1 MIKKGL
7 VKKTTALAITGA
19 LTIAMTAIVLAAPGG
34 PGGNGGPGGRGPS
47 QEMQGEG
54 VPNGEAPAGE
64 RPDIPD
70 GEQSEMPGGKGGRDG
85 QKGDGKDMKDINTDE
100 IASAI
105 DALEDEEAK
114 ANLENLLSDYE
125 AAKSALDE
133 AMKEGSEDVD
143 TYMEA
148 ERSSME
154 ALRSA
159 LDEAGIDT
167 RPELPEGA
175 DQDSEEGDKPAMG
188 QRSERQT
195 DDSTDTMPEK
205 PAMQQNGNASGENN
219 AQNENIFVRF
229 GNWLMSLF
237 SK

>member
-1 MIKKGL
+1 MKGF
-7 VKKTTALAITGA
+7 
-19 LTIAMTAIVLAAPGG
+19 
-34 PGGNGGPGGRGPS
+34 
-47 QEMQGEG
+47 
-54 VPNGEAPAGE
+54 
-64 RPDIPD
+64 D
-70 GEQSEMPGGKGGRDG
+70 
-85 QKGDGKDMKDINTDE
+85 TDE
-100 IASAI
+100 IKTAI
-105 DALEDEEAK
+105 EALEDEEVKSNLETLLNDYETAK
-114 ANLENLLSDYE
+114 AALET
-125 AAKSALDE
+125 
-133 AMKEGSEDVD
+133 AMEEESEDID
-143 TYMEA
+143 SYKDA
-148 ERSSME
+148 EIKAME